1 MSGEHQTWSV
11 DSTAYLRNL
20 DREDL
25 RAECIAVHYQSAP
38 TKTERGTSIGL
49 RFPTLIVAG
58 YVEKPREVAD
68 KIAAILNAH
77 WIEDDATTPPARSY
91 ADEDVARIIDWSAWS
106 WHDRWL
112 KEAETEKMA
121 GRAASLRKDAKAH
134 VAASLAKAAAIRL
147 LSQGGKA

>member
-20 DREDL
+20 DQEDL

-38 TKTERGTSIGL
+38 KKTERGTSIGL

-77 WIEDDATTPPARSY
+77 WSEDDATTPPARSY
-91 ADEDVARIIDWSAWS
+91 ADAI
-106 WHDRWL
+106 
-112 KEAETEKMA
+112 
-121 GRAASLRKDAKAH
+121 KDAAKVADAGLAQWNKIVAAGGVTVAGISITEEEAH
-134 VAASLAKAAAIRL
+134 VAAGACEALAAAIRL
-147 LSQGGKA
+147 LPQGEKA

>member
-1 MSGEHQTWSV
+1 MSGEHQTWTV

-20 DREDL
+20 DQEDL
-25 RAECIAVHYQSAP
+25 RAECIAVHYQNAP
-38 TKTERGTSIGL
+38 KKTERGTSIGL

-77 WIEDDATTPPARSY
+77 WSEDDTATPPARSY
-91 ADEDVARIIDWSAWS
+91 ADGVEDAAKVAEVERDASAVAVE
-106 WHDRWL
+106 DL
-112 KEAETEKMA
+112 KRDEGAQ
-121 GRAASLRKDAKAH
+121 S
-134 VAASLAKAAAIRL
+134 VAAGGYLSSQRIVAAIRL

>member
-20 DREDL
+20 DQEDL

-38 TKTERGTSIGL
+38 KKTERGTSIGL

-77 WIEDDATTPPARSY
+77 WSEDDATTPPARSY
-91 ADEDVARIIDWSAWS
+91 ADGVEDAAK
-106 WHDRWL
+106 WHDD
-112 KEAETEKMA
+112 EA
-121 GRAASLRKDAKAH
+121 AKARESERSAQLLGFWDRMAH
-134 VAASLAKAAAIRL
+134 QQKLAAFHTTSAKNLRL

>member
-58 YVEKPREVAD
+58 YVEKPRQVAD

-91 ADEDVARIIDWSAWS
+91 ADGVEGEAIAHLANVLFADPGPKEIAARKAATDW
-106 WHDRWL
+106 WHQ
-112 KEAETEKMA
+112 
-121 GRAASLRKDAKAH
+121 KD
-134 VAASLAKAAAIRL
+134 AAIRL
-147 LSQGGKA
+147 SSQGGKANG